1 MEITEMNWL
10 MDINSISMIFL
21 SPICEFE
28 IQRNFMELSFDL
40 EEQIE
45 RTLKLW
51 VINPSNRKN
60 YKFYLKFFVQSEI
73 VE

>member
-28 IQRNFMELSFDL
+28 IQRNFMELTWKS
-40 EEQIE
+40 
-45 RTLKLW
+45 K
-51 VINPSNRKN
+51 
-60 YKFYLKFFVQSEI
+60 
-73 VE
+73 